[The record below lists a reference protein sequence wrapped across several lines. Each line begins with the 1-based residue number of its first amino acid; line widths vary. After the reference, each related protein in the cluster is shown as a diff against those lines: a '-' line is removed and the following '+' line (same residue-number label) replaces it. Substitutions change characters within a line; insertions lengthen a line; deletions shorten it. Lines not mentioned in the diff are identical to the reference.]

1 MRKVLLLIC
10 CLFFVT
16 GCKDSSFV
24 LNNDY
29 YNNGDIVLIDDHS
42 FNKLVDDKD
51 SFLVFIYDPSCV
63 TSEDFADVIDE
74 FILKCDITVY
84 KLSFKDMKNTVLSD
98 VVKYFPSLVLYEKGE
113 VVDFLD
119 ATSDE
124 DTDCFKDVEK
134 LENWIFNY
142 VKKAS

>member
-1 MRKVLLLIC
+1 MCKVLLLIC

-16 GCKDSSFV
+16 GCKDNSFV

-29 YNNGDIVLIDDHS
+29 YNNGDIVLIDVDS

-63 TSEDFADVIDE
+63 TSEDFADVIEE

-84 KLSFKDMKNTVLSD
+84 KLSFKDMKNTALSD

-113 VVDFLD
+113 IVDFLD